1 MKCSW
6 VLVVP
11 ICIGFSAKAVEEV
24 TAKVPSHTVRV
35 YTHSFP
41 EKNSWFIS
49 AGRKQIPGCSGGPY
63 ADWYNWEKTECKL
76 PKGSYTVTCCDKK
89 YQEGWSEGYIS
100 IAGKKYCDTFVFDA
114 KKECHTTAIT
124 LAPPP
129 TPKPTP
135 NPKPKVINKLTPC
148 GRTGNQGPKQA
159 NCDAAYGRGKVQVVG
174 GYQLLAVPKTG
185 TYHFNL
191 VGARGGNH
199 GYGKGGFGARAKKK
213 AFLKKGDKL
222 VVVIGQKGWDHPS
235 NSDWGGGGGGATFL
249 SQMVKSGGNVLP
261 TGWRVK
267 LLAAA
272 GGGAGMND
280 RRNSGQAHG
289 GRADQGDPN
298 SRAVG
303 GHSGGGGGYI
313 QNGLGN
319 QQHAKSFMHG
329 AIGGYW
335 GNPGVDKKDRFG
347 GFGGGGHPY
356 NGGGGGG
363 GYDGGDCSIGGTDN
377 DCYGGSSFGDVL
389 QAAVNGGDGFLEI
402 LM

>member
-1 MKCSW
+1 MPKKK
-6 VLVVP
+6 
-11 ICIGFSAKAVEEV
+11 ICA
-24 TAKVPSHTVRV
+24 
-35 YTHSFP
+35 
-41 EKNSWFIS
+41 
-49 AGRKQIPGCSGGPY
+49 GGPY
-63 ADWYNWEKTECKL
+63 TNWYAEAQTDCKL
-76 PKGSYTVTCCDKK
+76 ATGSYSITCCDTIYK
-89 YQEGWSEGYIS
+89 EGWSGGYVRIEGTHQKLCKKFQWN
-100 IAGKKYCDTFVFDA
+100 AGTECYTQKFDV
-114 KKECHTTAIT
+114 EV
-124 LAPPP
+124 P

-135 NPKPKVINKLTPC
+135 VPTPKPTPVIKKLTPC
-148 GRTGNQGPKQA
+148 GKTGNQGPKQA
-159 NCDAAYGRGKVQVVG
+159 NCDAAYGRGRVQVVG
-174 GYQLLAVPKTG
+174 GYQLLAIPKTG
-185 TYHFNL
+185 TYHFDL

-199 GYGKGGFGARAKKK
+199 GSGRGGFGAEAKKR

-222 VVVIGQKGWDHPS
+222 VVVIGQRGWDQPG
-235 NSDWGGGGGGATFL
+235 NLDWGGGGGGATFL
-249 SQMVKSGGNVLP
+249 FQKVKSGGKVLP

-280 RRNSGQAHG
+280 RRNSGQALG

-298 SRAVG
+298 TRAVG

-335 GNPGVDKKDRFG
+335 GQPGVDKKDRFG
-347 GFGGGGHPY
+347 GFGGGGAPY

-363 GYDGGDCSIGGTDN
+363 GYDGGDCSIGGKDN

-389 QAAVNGGDGFLEI
+389 RAAVNMGDGFLKI
-402 LM
+402 RM